1 MSKTTPPAMHVAEIQ
16 KAYKGKWYVTTLVRR
31 TYRDGKH
38 VRHETISNISGLPQ
52 DLIQSIK
59 VRFKTGLPLVGT
71 DEQFIIERSLPHGN
85 VAAVLGTMKKLGLDK
100 LLAHRP
106 CRERQLVLAMIA
118 DRVLSPGSK

>member
-1 MSKTTPPAMHVAEIQ
+1 MHVAEIQ